1 MNYSRFP
8 SMKRAHKIL
17 ALALGAS
24 FVVSTWVASANGPR
38 VVTLQVTGK
47 GFEPS
52 PVKVKKG
59 EPLKLRVKRTTERTC
74 AKELLI
80 EGTSVNVPLPLNQ
93 EVEILYTPTR
103 TGQVKY
109 GCAMNKMIFGILQ
122 VE

>member
-1 MNYSRFP
+1 
-8 SMKRAHKIL
+8 MKMAHLIRHIAFATFVL
-17 ALALGAS
+17 VSPWVGA
-24 FVVSTWVASANGPR
+24 ASEPR
-38 VVTLQVTGK
+38 VVSLQVTGK
-47 GFEPS
+47 GFEPT

-80 EGTSVNVPLPLNQ
+80 EGTTVNVPLPLNQ

-109 GCAMNKMIFGILQ
+109 GCAMNKMIFGILL